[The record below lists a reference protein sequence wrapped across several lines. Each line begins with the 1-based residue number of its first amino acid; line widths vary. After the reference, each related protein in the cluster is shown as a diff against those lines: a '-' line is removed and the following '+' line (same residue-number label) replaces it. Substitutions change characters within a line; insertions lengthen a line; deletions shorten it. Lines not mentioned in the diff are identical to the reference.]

1 MNSTKSVSDKLNFAK
16 YPNKLVINLPEGVEG
31 FSEVTYDSS
40 IQEKEYDLLFIFI
53 FSLEEFRDHLQKIIE
68 QKLVKDNGYV
78 YFAYPKKNNNKY
90 EAYIDRD
97 SIYNGQF

>member
-1 MNSTKSVSDKLNFAK
+1 MIPLFKRKSTTCF
-16 YPNKLVINLPEGVEG
+16 
-31 FSEVTYDSS
+31 
-40 IQEKEYDLLFIFI
+40 LFFI